1 MIPPNYRTHETDPQ
15 PQPLRHE
22 SEAAWTVNR
31 TLGGRVDLVD
41 FHDGEAAQVY
51 VPLTV
56 SDGSMGRATGL
67 YLAPY
72 EAEVLAAELIAALR
86 AANERRKP
94 RAFRRNQAEDR
105 GGEQE

>member
-1 MIPPNYRTHETDPQ
+1 MLPTNHPREADPPPF
-15 PQPLRHE
+15 RHE

-41 FHDGEAAQVY
+41 FHDGDAAQIY

-86 AANERRKP
+86 AANERRRTP
-94 RAFRRNQAEDR
+94 AFRRNQAE
-105 GGEQE
+105 GAE